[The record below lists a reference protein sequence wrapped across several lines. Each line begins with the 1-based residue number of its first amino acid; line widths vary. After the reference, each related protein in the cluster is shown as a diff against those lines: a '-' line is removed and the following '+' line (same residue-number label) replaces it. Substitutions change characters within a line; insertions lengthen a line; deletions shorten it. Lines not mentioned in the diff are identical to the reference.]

1 MNQEYNDLIYHLGE
15 LKQRQVVCLVEG
27 KKDQEALLSF
37 GIENIIA
44 INSRPF
50 HQIIDEILNSYSRYS
65 VAILTDLDQEGRK
78 IYRRL
83 HTLLQPYGIKI
94 YHPFR
99 NFLFKETE
107 LRQIEGLPTY
117 VENIKNGN
125 GKSNGKYRFK
135 VRPPYYPTSFY

>member
-83 HTLLQPYGIKI
+83 HTLLQPYGFKI
-94 YHPFR
+94 
-99 NFLFKETE
+99 
-107 LRQIEGLPTY
+107 
-117 VENIKNGN
+117 
-125 GKSNGKYRFK
+125 
-135 VRPPYYPTSFY
+135 RPPYYPTSFY